1 MMTEQEYI
9 KELGI
14 NKQANKGD
22 GNSYVVDILNSDEY
36 GRIYSILD
44 KAIDNEELEMLE
56 DNQVVTE
63 QGSSLLYEST
73 SEPYLLN
80 LLADFDGDVYQLIIN
95 RIED

>member
-1 MMTEQEYI
+1 MTEQEYI

-22 GNSYVVDILNSDEY
+22 NNSYVVDILNSDEY
-36 GRIYSILD
+36 GKIYSILD
-44 KAIDNEELEMLE
+44 KAIDSEELEMLE